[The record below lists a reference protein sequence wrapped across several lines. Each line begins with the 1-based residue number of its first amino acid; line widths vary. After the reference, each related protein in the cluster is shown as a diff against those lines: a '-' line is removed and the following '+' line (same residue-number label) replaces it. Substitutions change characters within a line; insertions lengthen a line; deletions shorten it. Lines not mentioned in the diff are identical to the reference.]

1 MYDMEMKRLKK
12 QMRDTETM
20 IMKKKIFRRIL
31 SIILVVVGIGFC
43 VVAFLGHKPA
53 YSAAACCFF
62 AAIPVLLSN
71 KQKSKKL

>member
-31 SIILVVVGIGFC
+31 SIVLVVVGIGFC
-43 VVAFLGHKPA
+43 VVAFLEIGRAH
-53 YSAAACCFF
+53 
-62 AAIPVLLSN
+62 V
-71 KQKSKKL
+71 